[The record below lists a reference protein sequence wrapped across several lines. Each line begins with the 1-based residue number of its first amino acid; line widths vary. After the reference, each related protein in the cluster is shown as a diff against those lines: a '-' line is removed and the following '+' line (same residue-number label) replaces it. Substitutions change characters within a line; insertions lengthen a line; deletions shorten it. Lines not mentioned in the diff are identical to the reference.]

1 MCKITLIKQIME
13 AIAVDSIDL
22 KIINVLKENSRTTT
36 SEISKKVNL
45 SMPAVA
51 ERIRKMEQQDIIEKY
66 TIKVNSDKI
75 NYKLLAFIFVNINK
89 TENIEEFRR
98 YINQFNSVLEC
109 HHVAGEYDYLL
120 KVLVE
125 DTKAL
130 EYFLSNTLKKNKGVF
145 KSNTIIVLSSLK
157 ENINI

>member
-1 MCKITLIKQIME
+1 M
-13 AIAVDSIDL
+13 DSIDL
-22 KIINVLKENSRTTT
+22 KIINVLKENSRTTI
-36 SEISKKVNL
+36 SVISKKVNL
-45 SMPAVA
+45 SIHAVA
-51 ERIRKMEQQDIIEKY
+51 ERIRKMEQLDIIEKY
-66 TIKVNSDKI
+66 TIKVNRDKI
-75 NYKLLAFIFVNINK
+75 NYKLLAYVFVNIDK
-89 TENIEEFRR
+89 TENVEEFRK
-98 YINQFNSVLEC
+98 YIVQYSSVLEC

-130 EYFLSNTLKKNKGVF
+130 EYFLSNTLKKIKGVF

>member
-1 MCKITLIKQIME
+1 M
-13 AIAVDSIDL
+13 DSIDL
-22 KIINVLKENSRTTT
+22 KIINVLKENSRTTI
-36 SEISKKVNL
+36 SIISKKVNL
-45 SMPAVA
+45 SIPAVA
-51 ERIRKMEQQDIIEKY
+51 ERIRKMEQLDIIEKY
-66 TIKVNSDKI
+66 TIKVNRDKI
-75 NYKLLAFIFVNINK
+75 NYKLLAYVFVNIDK
-89 TENIEEFRR
+89 TENVEEFRK
-98 YINQFNSVLEC
+98 YIVQYSSVLEC

-130 EYFLSNTLKKNKGVF
+130 EYFLSNTLKKIKGVF

>member
-1 MCKITLIKQIME
+1 
-13 AIAVDSIDL
+13 VDSIDL
-22 KIINVLKENSRTTT
+22 KIINVLKENSRTTI
-36 SEISKKVNL
+36 SIISKKVNL
-45 SMPAVA
+45 SIPAVA
-51 ERIRKMEQQDIIEKY
+51 ERIRKMEQLDIIEKY
-66 TIKVNSDKI
+66 TIKVNRDKI
-75 NYKLLAFIFVNINK
+75 NYKLLAYVFVNIDK
-89 TENIEEFRR
+89 TENVEEFRK
-98 YINQFNSVLEC
+98 YIVQYSSVLEC

-130 EYFLSNTLKKNKGVF
+130 EYFLSNTLKKIKGVF